1 MHTTS
6 LHDRSRP
13 TALALCL
20 LLAACGSDDAAST
33 GATDAATTG
42 GTPAPGG
49 AGSDVGGG
57 GGGGGPEAG
66 AGGAGG
72 SAAPD
77 ATAPALDASPRTCDE
92 THPPVVMAHGLLA
105 SGDTYSAHVRRFAA
119 NGECPDRFHAFDW
132 NTLNRAH
139 DHAGDLDAFIEAV
152 RARHGAEQ
160 VDLVGHSAGGGLG
173 YTYLANAA
181 RAAKVR
187 RYVHVGSG
195 PMMAPA
201 GPADGPAVPTLNLWS
216 RADLV
221 VAGEDIPGATN
232 VALETEDHYAVATSP
247 ASFEAMYR
255 FLRGDAAPETADP
268 TGTSGADGRVEVA
281 GRVVIL
287 GDNTPDAGSTVQ
299 VFALDPAS
307 GARQDD
313 TPEAT
318 FSIVDDGAFGPFEAD
333 TGTRYEFL
341 ITSPREGARPVRYFH
356 RPFASDDRLIY
367 LRTLPTT
374 GLPGALLNGIPFED
388 AHSVVVVYLAR
399 GAMLAGRDTLEID
412 GENVATEAI
421 AAADDTTIAL
431 FVYDEGKDRMNAG
444 STAAFEA
451 FPFLAGLDR
460 FIEADATRTLTLRFN
475 GVALDIPRRP
485 SGTDGASIV
494 VFD

>member
-1 MHTTS
+1 MHTS
-6 LHDRSRP
+6 RLYDRSRLAIV
-13 TALALCL
+13 ALGA
-20 LLAACGSDDAAST
+20 LLAACGGGDAAST
-33 GATDAATTG
+33 ATPDATSTG

-49 AGSDVGGG
+49 DAGDGGG
-57 GGGGGPEAG
+57 LG
-66 AGGAGG
+66 GG
-72 SAAPD
+72 SAETDAAAPS
-77 ATAPALDASPRTCDE
+77 LDAAPRGCDD
-92 THPPVVMAHGLLA
+92 TQAPIVMAHGLLA

-139 DHAGDLDAFIEAV
+139 DHAGDLDAFVDAV
-152 RARHGAEQ
+152 RAQHGAEQ

-187 RYVHVGSG
+187 RYIHVGSA

-201 GPADGPAVPTLNLWS
+201 GPEGGATVPTLNLWS
-216 RADLV
+216 RADLI

-232 VALETEDHYAVATSP
+232 VALESEDHYAVATSP
-247 ASFEAMYR
+247 ASFEAMFR
-255 FLRGDAAPETADP
+255 FLRADTAPGTTDP
-268 TGTSGADGRVEVA
+268 IGTSGADGRVEIS
-281 GRVVIL
+281 GRVVVL
-287 GDNTPDAGSTVQ
+287 GENTPDVGSTVE
-299 VFALDPAS
+299 VFALDLTS

-313 TPEAT
+313 TPEAA
-318 FSIVDDGAFGPFEAD
+318 FSIAEDGAFGPFEAE
-333 TGTRYEFL
+333 TQTRYEFL
-341 ITSPREGARPVRYFH
+341 ITSPRTGARPVRYFH

-367 LRTLPTT
+367 LRTLPTA
-374 GLPGALLNGIPFED
+374 GLPAALLGQIPFDD

-399 GAMLAGRDTLEID
+399 GALLAGRDTLELD
-412 GENVATEAI
+412 GENVATEAV

-460 FIEADATRTLTLRFN
+460 FIEADPARTLTLRFN

-485 SGTDGASIV
+485 SGADGASIV